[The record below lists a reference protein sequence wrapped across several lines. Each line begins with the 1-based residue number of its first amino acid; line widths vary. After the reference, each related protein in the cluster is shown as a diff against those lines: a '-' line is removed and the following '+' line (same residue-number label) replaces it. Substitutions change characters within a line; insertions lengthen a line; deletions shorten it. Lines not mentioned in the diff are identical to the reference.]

1 MGTKAKGSYSLISN
15 LKYILANIWRWDKSL
30 LFCIVIGI
38 PVSISVSLIDI
49 AIPSIILN
57 ELEFNGTVKRI
68 IGVVLILFAI
78 KLLLLLF
85 ENLINSRRNTLE
97 HKMILHYLSYISEKT
112 MDIDYELLEDP
123 VTKIKLEK
131 ASQAASNNHTDAMQL
146 PNLFSDLLINA
157 IKFILFGS
165 LISLLNPIIIVIL
178 LGSAGVQ
185 YLTLIYS
192 VKLEHRTKD
201 DRVAV
206 TRKIKYIASISDNY
220 SAGKDIRLFGMKNWL
235 SSLTD
240 TFIKEYKTLFNK
252 VVKTRSVIS
261 FINLFIVLLRDGF
274 SYWYLINLTMQGAVN
289 VGEFILYFSI
299 INQFVDLLGNVVFKW
314 EAIHRGHYQI
324 SDIRDYLAIKDRF
337 NRNEGLIIPKE
348 RISIELN
355 NVSYTYPNASQPTLK
370 NINLKIKEGE
380 KIAIVGLN
388 GAGKTTLIK
397 LISGMYTPT
406 EGSIRINGHV
416 ISDFNRDEY
425 YKLLSSVYQRSTFLP
440 LSIARNIAI
449 NNIDYNRVDAC
460 IRASGLDTKVYSLAK
475 KADTPLIKEI
485 NVDGT
490 YLSGGESQKLLMA
503 RALYKDAPIYILDEP
518 TSALDP
524 IAESKIY
531 MQYQKLSK
539 DKTCIFISHRL
550 SSTRFCDRIVYME
563 NGTIE
568 EIGSHDE
575 LMRLGKKYAELF
587 EIQSR
592 YYLNNTNEV
601 LVS

>member
-1 MGTKAKGSYSLISN
+1 
-15 LKYILANIWRWDKSL
+15 
-30 LFCIVIGI
+30 
-38 PVSISVSLIDI
+38 
-49 AIPSIILN
+49 
-57 ELEFNGTVKRI
+57 
-68 IGVVLILFAI
+68 
-78 KLLLLLF
+78 
-85 ENLINSRRNTLE
+85 
-97 HKMILHYLSYISEKT
+97 
-112 MDIDYELLEDP
+112 
-123 VTKIKLEK
+123 
-131 ASQAASNNHTDAMQL
+131 
-146 PNLFSDLLINA
+146 
-157 IKFILFGS
+157 
-165 LISLLNPIIIVIL
+165 
-178 LGSAGVQ
+178 
-185 YLTLIYS
+185 
-192 VKLEHRTKD
+192 
-201 DRVAV
+201 
-206 TRKIKYIASISDNY
+206 
-220 SAGKDIRLFGMKNWL
+220 
-235 SSLTD
+235 
-240 TFIKEYKTLFNK
+240 
-252 VVKTRSVIS
+252 
-261 FINLFIVLLRDGF
+261 
-274 SYWYLINLTMQGAVN
+274 
-289 VGEFILYFSI
+289 
-299 INQFVDLLGNVVFKW
+299 
-314 EAIHRGHYQI
+314 
-324 SDIRDYLAIKDRF
+324 
-337 NRNEGLIIPKE
+337 
-348 RISIELN
+348 
-355 NVSYTYPNASQPTLK
+355 
-370 NINLKIKEGE
+370 
-380 KIAIVGLN
+380 
-388 GAGKTTLIK
+388 
-397 LISGMYTPT
+397 MYTPT